1 MRNMNDLFNINWH
14 SVLLGDESWTFLY
27 QVIIRTAI
35 MFIIVLIS
43 LRLIGKRAVM
53 QGVFEVALII
63 ALGSAAGDAM
73 FYSKVGL
80 LPTILVFLVIIILY
94 KIINHFMAQN
104 SYFERFLQGQLVHLI
119 ENGEF
124 IVESL
129 KKEELGINEI
139 FSDLR
144 LMNVSH
150 LGQVKNAYIEPSGS
164 ISVFFYPDNE
174 TRYGLPIL
182 PQILQQQI
190 GTITVLGHYSC
201 SFCGNTE
208 VYTPP
213 QEFICL
219 RCEYKKCIISTN
231 SVRAK

>member
-1 MRNMNDLFNINWH
+1 MRNMNDLLNINWH
-14 SVLLGDESWTFLY
+14 SILLGEENWTFLF
-27 QVIIRTAI
+27 QVIIRTTI
-35 MFIIVLIS
+35 MFTVVLVS

-80 LPTILVFLVIIILY
+80 LPAILVFSVIIILY

-104 SYFERFLQGQLVHLI
+104 SYFERFLQGQLVHMI
-119 ENGEF
+119 ENGMF
-124 IVESL
+124 NVEAL
-129 KKEELGINEI
+129 KKEVLEINEI

-144 LMNVSH
+144 LLNVSH
-150 LGQVKNAYIEPSGS
+150 WGQVKNAYIEPSGS

-182 PQILQQQI
+182 PQMLQQQI
-190 GTITVLGHYSC
+190 STITEPNLYSC
-201 SFCGNTE
+201 SFCGFTE
-208 VYTPP
+208 LSATTK
-213 QEFICL
+213 EFICL
-219 RCEYKKCIISTN
+219 RCDNKKCLLS
-231 SVRAK
+231 AKNIRN